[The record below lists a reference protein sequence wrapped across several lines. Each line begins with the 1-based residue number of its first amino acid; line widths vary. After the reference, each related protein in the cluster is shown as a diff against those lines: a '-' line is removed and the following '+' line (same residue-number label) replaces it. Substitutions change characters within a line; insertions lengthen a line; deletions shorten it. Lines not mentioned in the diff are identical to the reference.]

1 MCFQKL
7 LYMALEIVVPC
18 KTAKLL
24 FGSGLCLFA
33 CGVYNNIYIR
43 DGWILCVGY
52 KLVHIACCIIQH
64 SADFY
69 SRGVPFLHSG
79 LILYLKNSHSEI
91 NFGLIR

>member
-1 MCFQKL
+1 
-7 LYMALEIVVPC
+7 MALEIIVSC

-33 CGVYNNIYIR
+33 RGVYNNIYIR